1 MPNSSRWN
9 SPLEIALWRARS
21 RFALLPDSLVVR
33 LRTRVAQLTRELESS
48 LRSPP
53 ISRSHSL
60 ARSLVHSRSVL
71 IVLMSDPVG
80 HDSSVREVLAEVAE
94 FSRQLVHHLLE
105 DHRVDV
111 LPWNCRERG
120 SN

>member
-1 MPNSSRWN
+1 MEGALALCTASRLVR
-9 SPLEIALWRARS
+9 SLFVCLRVRAR
-21 RFALLPDSLVVR
+21 AAP
-33 LRTRVAQLTRELESS
+33 LTRELDRVFSSTESS
-48 LRSPP
+48 SDLTE
-53 ISRSHSL
+53 SL

-111 LPWNCRERG
+111 LPWNCREREAAI
-120 SN
+120 SDW

>member
-1 MPNSSRWN
+1 M
-9 SPLEIALWRARS
+9 EGALALRTAS
-21 RFALLPDSLVVR
+21 RFARRPSAR
-33 LRTRVAQLTRELESS
+33 ARELRHSLANSS
-48 LRSPP
+48 LLSGVL
-53 ISRSHSL
+53 RSHGVTRSL

-111 LPWNCRERG
+111 LPWNCREREAAINDRYIG
-120 SN
+120 TV